1 MKDNKLR
8 QSELA
13 RKREAPQSVISEF
26 RAGKRE
32 LSKLLVLKLA
42 NQFKVSPVIS
52 LAPSSGIVENE

>member
-1 MKDNKLR
+1 
-8 QSELA
+8 LA
-13 RKREAPQSVISEF
+13 RKLEAPQSVISEF